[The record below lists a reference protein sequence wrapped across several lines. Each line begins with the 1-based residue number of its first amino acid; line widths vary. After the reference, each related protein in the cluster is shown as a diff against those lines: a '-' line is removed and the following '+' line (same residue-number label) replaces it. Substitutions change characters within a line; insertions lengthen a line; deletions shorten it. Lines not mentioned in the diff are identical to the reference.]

1 MSAHYLYTSVVV
13 PSSVVIPLGM
23 GAVRYRV
30 LPRPHRILLFYLV
43 FAGVVDAAASYM
55 SRHHIHNLWLLH
67 IYTAVETVLL
77 LWFYRSILSSPWL
90 RKAIPYAMVVFPLV
104 CLVNILWWQSL
115 LHFNT
120 YTRPVEALLLIYLGL
135 VYFMENS
142 AAPSKSSLSWMNA
155 GILLYFSV
163 SFFIF
168 IFSNFLHHGQLLN
181 TIILVSHAT
190 FVLIMYLLFTVGFYT
205 CRR

>member
-13 PSSVVIPLGM
+13 PASVVIPLGM
-23 GAVRYRV
+23 GTIRYRV
-30 LPRPHRILLFYLV
+30 LPRPQRILLFYLV
-43 FAGVVDAAASYM
+43 VAGVVDAAASYL

-104 CLVNILWWQSL
+104 CLANILWWQSL
-115 LHFNT
+115 QHFNT
-120 YTRPVEALLLIYLGL
+120 YTRPVEALLLIYLSL
-135 VYFMENS
+135 VCFFEEHRDGF
-142 AAPSKSSLSWMNA
+142 WFNA

-163 SFFIF
+163 AFFIF
-168 IFSNFLHHGQLLN
+168 IFSNFLHHGQLFN

-190 FVLIMYLLFTVGFYT
+190 FVLIMYLLFAVGYYK
-205 CRR
+205 CKG